1 MTSGIKINT
10 LLLLLFLLITVL
22 DARAQALPAA
32 FSIPL
37 PGVESYSD
45 AIPTPEEVIGHQV
58 GTRHTEPYQFVA
70 YFRAVANESNRVVV
84 MDHGKTYEGRPLIH
98 AIVTSPENHA
108 RLDAIRNQHLQLS
121 DNPSSVSDE
130 DLGTMPAIIWM
141 GYSVHGNEASGSEA
155 SLLALYHLAAGQGTS
170 VQEVLDNVVVILDPS
185 LNPDG
190 RNRFATWV
198 NGNRGAVAVSDLQ
211 DREHNEPWPGGRTNH
226 YLFDLNRDWLPLQ
239 HPESRGRLEV
249 FHTWRPLVVT
259 DHHEMG
265 GNSTFFFQPGIPDR
279 NNPITPEPVFD
290 LTQRIAEFHARRF
303 DSFGALY
310 YANESFDD
318 FYYGKGS
325 TFPDVNGS
333 VGILFE
339 QASSR
344 ALLTETVNGEMDYA
358 FTVRNQFSVSLST
371 MEAAVA
377 LREDLL
383 QYHRDFYASVPE
395 EAARNPVKAY
405 VLGLHEDRT
414 RTQALMQVMLQ
425 HRIELYALA
434 QDYEGFS
441 AGEAVVVPMNQP
453 QHRLIRGMME
463 RMTTF
468 QDSLFYDVSSWTL
481 PLAFGVPHTEV
492 RSSPDALIG
501 SSITEVS
508 FDGGARMGNASVYAY
523 VIPWGRY
530 FAPRA
535 LYRFQQA
542 GLYPRVIHQ
551 PFTGYVSGEPM
562 RFERGSILIPVAQ
575 RDPALDVSPAQV
587 EALVQMAVEE
597 DHVEVYGLDSGYTP
611 EGPDM
616 GTPSASVLTKPV
628 IAIVSGSGTSAYN
641 VGQVWHLLSERFKMP
656 VSLLDVDE
664 MRGADLSRYTTIIM
678 AGGFYGGLPTESLKE
693 WVREGGHLIGTT
705 SAFNW
710 AVRNEVVSL
719 TEKESSIDSLL
730 QTLPYDALG
739 KARGAQVIGGAIFEV
754 ALDTTHPVA
763 YGFND
768 SVPVFRSGNSFFELS
783 EIPGANVGRYA
794 DQPLLSGY
802 ISEEM
807 LELMPASASIVAQ
820 RMGRGRVVLF
830 ADNPNFRAFWWGT
843 NGLFMNAIFF
853 AGAF

>member
-1 MTSGIKINT
+1 MTPVKKVRTILF
-10 LLLLLFLLITVL
+10 LLLLTVPLINTYG
-22 DARAQALPAA
+22 QELPAA
-32 FSIPL
+32 FTIPL
-37 PGVESYSD
+37 PGVDSYSD
-45 AIPTPEEVIGHQV
+45 EISTPEEVIGHV
-58 GTRHTEPYQFVA
+58 IGTRHTEPYQMVD
-70 YFRAVANESNRVVV
+70 YYEAVANESERVVLR
-84 MDHGKTYEGRPLIH
+84 DHGKTYEGRPLVH
-98 AIVTSPENHA
+98 AIVTSPQNHA
-108 RLDAIRNQHLQLS
+108 RLDEIRNRHLQLS
-121 DNPSSVSDE
+121 DDPSSISDE
-130 DLGTMPAIIWM
+130 ELSRMPAIIWM

-155 SLLALYHLAAGQGTS
+155 SLLALYHLAAGQGAS

-190 RNRFATWV
+190 RNRFAHWV
-198 NGNRGAVAVSDLQ
+198 NSNRGTVAVSDPQ
-211 DREHNEPWPGGRTNH
+211 DREHDEAWPGGRTNH

-239 HPESRGRLEV
+239 HPESRGRLNV
-249 FHTWRPLVVT
+249 FHTWRPLIVT

-290 LTQRIAEFHARRF
+290 LTQRIAEYHASRF
-303 DSFGALY
+303 DSFGELY
-310 YANESFDD
+310 YAKESFDD

-344 ALLTETVNGEMDYA
+344 ALLTETVNGVMDYA
-358 FTVRNQFSVSLST
+358 HTVRNQFSTSLST
-371 MEAAVA
+371 MEAAAA

-383 QYHRDFYASVPE
+383 RYHRDFYASVPE
-395 EAARNPVKAY
+395 EASQNPIKAY

-414 RTQALMQVMLQ
+414 RAQALMQVMLQ
-425 HRIELYALA
+425 HRIELYDLA
-434 QDYEGFS
+434 EDYEGFS

-463 RMTTF
+463 RMTSF

-481 PLAFGVPHTEV
+481 PLAFGVPYTEV
-492 RSSPDALIG
+492 RASPSSLLG
-501 SSITEVS
+501 SAITEAP
-508 FDGGARMGNASVYAY
+508 FDGGARVGVPSSYAY

-551 PFTGYVSGEPM
+551 PFSAYVSGQLVN
-562 RFERGSILIPVAQ
+562 FERGSILIPVAQ
-575 RDPALDVSPAQV
+575 RDPNLNVTPAQV
-587 EALVQMAVEE
+587 EALVQQAVEE
-597 DHVEVYGLDSGYTP
+597 DHVEVYGLDSGFTP

-616 GTPSASVLTKPV
+616 GTPSADVLDKPV
-628 IAIVSGSGTSAYN
+628 IAIVSGTGTSAYN

-656 VSLLDVDE
+656 VSLIDVDAL
-664 MRGADLSRYTTIIM
+664 RAADLDRYTTLVM
-678 AGGFYGGLPTESLKE
+678 AGGFYGGLPTEKLKE
-693 WVREGGHLIGTT
+693 WVREGGHLIGLT

-710 AVRNEVVSL
+710 AVRNELVTL
-719 TEKESSIDSLL
+719 TEKESDIDSLL
-730 QTLPYDALG
+730 KELPYDQLG
-739 KARGAQVIGGAIFEV
+739 RARGAQVIGGAIFEV
-754 ALDTTHPVA
+754 DLDTTHPVG
-763 YGFND
+763 YGFKD
-768 SVPVFRSGNSFFELS
+768 TVPVFRRGNSFFELS
-783 EIPGANVGRYA
+783 ETPGANVARYT
-794 DQPLLSGY
+794 DEPLMSGY
-802 ISEEM
+802 ISEEK
-807 LELMPASASIVAQ
+807 LEIMPGSVSILAE
-820 RMGRGRVVLF
+820 RMGRGRVILF